1 MKKAVIINLSPRKK
15 GTSMM
20 LANRCCEFLIT
31 HDYSPKILHLYPN
44 LKDLKPLL
52 ETIKESQTILMIGP
66 CYINTYPA
74 DTVYL
79 LEEIQKNM
87 EILHG
92 QNLYGIIQGGMP
104 YVHTHESGLK
114 MLELFVLENNLKY
127 KGGFVVGMGA
137 MLNGQPLDKLINGKK
152 AENGFSLFLEHLSK
166 EENSPEALYSDAQL
180 KMPGMV
186 YWLMAKAMNR
196 KIDKDR
202 RKKGIEDHQKSPY
215 EDMNLNQ
222 N

>member
-20 LANRCCEFLIT
+20 LASRCQNYLIEQN
-31 HDYSPKILHLYPN
+31 YLVEIFHLYPN
-44 LKDLKPLL
+44 LKDLKPLF
-52 ETIKESQTILMIGP
+52 EGIKESQTILMVGP

-79 LEEIQKNM
+79 LEELQKHNDV
-87 EILHG
+87 LHG

-104 YVHTHESGLK
+104 YIHTHESGLK
-114 MLELFVLENNLKY
+114 ILELFARENGLSY
-127 KGGFVVGMGA
+127 KGGFVIGMGA

-152 AENGFSLFLEHLSK
+152 AEKFFSLFMEHLAK
-166 EENSPEALYSDAQL
+166 EENSPAALYHDAQL
-180 KMPGMV
+180 QMPGMV

-196 KIDKDR
+196 KIDKFR
-202 RKKGIEDHQKSPY
+202 QKKGIGDQQKSPY
-215 EDMNLNQ
+215 EELDLSQ
-222 N
+222 S